1 MPTAFP
7 IIYPIK
13 LRSGALTQGPAERSI
28 YAGRLF
34 SRRAVD
40 VRARLLAR
48 RQVNGHMEEAV
59 VYGRTV
65 DVSCSG
71 AGLTLTCELPA
82 GSEVLLSLQLSNSDG
97 PLCHPS
103 KPTTGSPG
111 TPLCLR
117 AVVVRRRGCRAGLKF
132 VQPTAE
138 QRLVLLEFCY
148 A

>member
-1 MPTAFP
+1 MPIAFP
-7 IIYPIK
+7 IVYPIK
-13 LRSGALTQGPAERSI
+13 LLSGAFTQRPAERSI

-48 RQVNGHMEEAV
+48 RQVNGRMEEAV
-59 VYGRTV
+59 VHGRTV
-65 DVSCSG
+65 DVSRSG
-71 AGLTLTCELPA
+71 AGLTLTRELPA
-82 GSEVLLSLQLSNSDG
+82 GSEVLLSLQLPNSDG
-97 PLCHPS
+97 PLFHSS

-117 AVVVRRRGCRAGLKF
+117 AVVVRRRGSRAGLKF

-138 QRLVLLEFCY
+138 QRLVLLKFCY
-148 A
+148 S